1 MCKQSCKLLLDS
13 EKWFL
18 RKPIL
23 LGLLTFQT
31 KWNWNWMKYV
41 PFQAKKILNVNRKFF
56 LNKSCNFFS
65 KYDQL
70 IVPSACLSI
79 VDVAIVANL
88 VNDDPS
94 LDRQ

>member
-1 MCKQSCKLLLDS
+1 MKLLN
-13 EKWFL
+13 E
-18 RKPIL
+18 
-23 LGLLTFQT
+23 
-31 KWNWNWMKYV
+31 
-41 PFQAKKILNVNRKFF
+41 NRKMSFI
-56 LNKSCNFFS
+56 KVVIFS
-65 KYDQL
+65 KYYDQL